1 MVHAPLPFSVRRFS
15 LELHYNRLVSRIRN
29 YQPEDFDE
37 LWHIDQQCFAAG
49 IAYSRRELAAY
60 IRRSRA
66 FTLVAM
72 DDAGRILGFIVAE
85 SDHTGVGHILTLDVR
100 PTAQRT
106 GLGTELLL
114 QAQSRLLHE
123 NCSAVL
129 LETAVDNSAALSFYK
144 RHGYAVL
151 ETIPR
156 YYLDSVDALVMGR
169 HLKPPPKAE
178 KS

>member
-1 MVHAPLPFSVRRFS
+1 MPS
-15 LELHYNRLVSRIRN
+15 IRD
-29 YQPEDFDE
+29 YRPEDFDE
-37 LWHIDQQCFAAG
+37 LWHIDQQCFALG

-66 FTLVAM
+66 FTYVAIE
-72 DDAGRILGFIVAE
+72 DAASARILGFVVAE
-85 SDHTGVGHILTLDVR
+85 SDSSGVGHILTIDVR

-106 GLGTELLL
+106 GLGTQLLL

-129 LETAVDNSAALSFYK
+129 LETAVDNPAALNFYK

-156 YYLDSVDALVMGR
+156 YYLNSVDALVMGK
-169 HLKPPPKAE
+169 HLKPTPKAQ
-178 KS
+178 KR

>member
-1 MVHAPLPFSVRRFS
+1 MA
-15 LELHYNRLVSRIRN
+15 RIRD
-29 YQPEDFDE
+29 YTPEDFDE
-37 LWHIDQQCFAAG
+37 LWHIDQQCFALG

-66 FTLVAM
+66 FTLVAT
-72 DDAGRILGFIVAE
+72 DEGGYILGFIVAE
-85 SDHTGVGHILTLDVR
+85 SDRTGVGHILTLDVR
-100 PTAQRT
+100 PSAQRT
-106 GLGTELLL
+106 GLGTQLLL
-114 QAQSRLLHE
+114 RAQSRLLHE

-129 LETAVDNSAALSFYK
+129 LETAVDNPAALAFYK
-144 RHGYAVL
+144 RHGYSVL

-169 HLKPPPKAE
+169 HLRPQPKAE

>member
-1 MVHAPLPFSVRRFS
+1 MPS
-15 LELHYNRLVSRIRN
+15 IRD
-29 YQPEDFDE
+29 YRPEDFDE
-37 LWHIDQQCFAAG
+37 LWHIDQQCFALG

-66 FTLVAM
+66 FTYVAIE
-72 DDAGRILGFIVAE
+72 DAASARILGFVVAE
-85 SDHTGVGHILTLDVR
+85 SDSSGVGHILTIDVR

-106 GLGTELLL
+106 GLGTQLLL

-129 LETAVDNSAALSFYK
+129 LETAVDNPAALNFYK

-156 YYLDSVDALVMGR
+156 YYLNSVDALVMGKN
-169 HLKPPPKAE
+169 LKPTPKAQ
-178 KS
+178 KR

>member
-1 MVHAPLPFSVRRFS
+1 VA
-15 LELHYNRLVSRIRN
+15 RIRD
-29 YQPEDFDE
+29 YKPEDFDE

-60 IRRSRA
+60 IRRTRA
-66 FTLVAM
+66 FTLVAA
-72 DDAGRILGFIVAE
+72 DEARHILGFIVAE
-85 SDHTGVGHILTLDVR
+85 SDRSGVGHILTLDIR
-100 PTAQRT
+100 PSAQRS

-129 LETAVDNSAALSFYK
+129 LEAAVDNSPALAFYK
-144 RHGYAVL
+144 RHGYSVL

-169 HLKPPPKAE
+169 HLRPHPKAE